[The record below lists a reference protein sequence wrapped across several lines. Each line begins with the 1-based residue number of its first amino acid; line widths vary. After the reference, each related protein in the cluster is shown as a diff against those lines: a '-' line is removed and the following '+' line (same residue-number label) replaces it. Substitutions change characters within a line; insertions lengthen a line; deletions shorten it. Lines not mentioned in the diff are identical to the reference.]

1 MTYSLKAIKTFH
13 GHDGPGCWEAKL
25 YQDKTFVAIVVEDG
39 WGGELQFHWQDAT
52 APKVE
57 GKTVNYK
64 DEPVTYKAT
73 PYEADL
79 LAHCLS
85 LPKQTCYDDKLV
97 HVSHDVFVSDLVEA
111 KLTEKD
117 VKRLLKKVAV
127 FDEGKFYTFNI
138 PANQLGLKGHPSSL
152 RDIVLP
158 EKYPNAIIL
167 NDLPLE
173 KAVEY
178 YRSAA

>member
-1 MTYSLKAIKTFH
+1 MASRVIFNA
-13 GHDGPGCWEAKL
+13 AAM
-25 YQDKTFVAIVVEDG
+25 VA
-39 WGGELQFHWQDAT
+39 
-52 APKVE
+52 
-57 GKTVNYK
+57 
-64 DEPVTYKAT
+64 
-73 PYEADL
+73 
-79 LAHCLS
+79 
-85 LPKQTCYDDKLV
+85 
-97 HVSHDVFVSDLVEA
+97 
-111 KLTEKD
+111 TEKD

>member
-158 EKYPNAIIL
+158 KEYPNAIIL
-167 NDLPLE
+167 NDLPLDE
-173 KAVEY
+173 AVAL